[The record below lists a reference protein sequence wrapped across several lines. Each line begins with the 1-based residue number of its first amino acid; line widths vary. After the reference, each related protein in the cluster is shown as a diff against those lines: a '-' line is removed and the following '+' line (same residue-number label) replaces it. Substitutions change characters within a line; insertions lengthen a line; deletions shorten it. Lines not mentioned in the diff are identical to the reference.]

1 MNSGCVFTQFGTTQ
15 KGETKKKTREKEKNT
30 QTAERIMTK
39 HNDAIS
45 VNALQLITYPSA
57 GITSDAT
64 LSPESSDV
72 ILIWEVICIVQMF
85 FQKCDNNHVQSYL
98 IFRDLSVITSVNT
111 VYKLFGPVP
120 SLSGTWSIF
129 DQVMLAVRRA
139 RRVGAHRGEMLCG

>member
-72 ILIWEVICIVQMF
+72 ILI
-85 FQKCDNNHVQSYL
+85 
-98 IFRDLSVITSVNT
+98 
-111 VYKLFGPVP
+111 
-120 SLSGTWSIF
+120 
-129 DQVMLAVRRA
+129 
-139 RRVGAHRGEMLCG
+139 

>member
-1 MNSGCVFTQFGTTQ
+1 MCLYAIWHDTNGRD
-15 KGETKKKTREKEKNT
+15 KKENARKRKNT

-72 ILIWEVICIVQMF
+72 ILM
-85 FQKCDNNHVQSYL
+85 
-98 IFRDLSVITSVNT
+98 
-111 VYKLFGPVP
+111 
-120 SLSGTWSIF
+120 
-129 DQVMLAVRRA
+129 
-139 RRVGAHRGEMLCG
+139 